1 MINNDEVELGFCRV
15 QLQTQLLFKSRAAI
29 PLSRGFDDR
38 RIVVLH
44 YQPTI
49 AALDDDKSS
58 NVPLQ
63 SMLYS
68 VRRREGTHEA
78 GDGSNCHIA
87 SRKADVHIL
96 DGVGRTL

>member
-1 MINNDEVELGFCRV
+1 MVV
-15 QLQTQLLFKSRAAI
+15 A
-29 PLSRGFDDR
+29 LSRGFDDCR
-38 RIVVLH
+38 VVVLH

-68 VRRREGTHEA
+68 VGRREGTHEA
-78 GDGSNCHIA
+78 GDSSNCHIA